1 MPGLNQLKKFASDM
15 QNVGDEVKIRAQRGE
30 KPAVVPFPEGISEE
44 DDSEDFVLGL
54 PEKTDDSPEN
64 SVSAVDS
71 GEEKNEQ
78 DLSSQTQENDAVPDL
93 DSLLDSNASH
103 SGDEPDLSEFLDEPE
118 KKEPEK
124 KEPEEIPLEDLDLEA
139 LLKSAPE
146 ESAQTE
152 AEQENVPFD
161 GLSGENLSEPEKKSD
176 NFEGMQMPDLPDDM
190 DFGTENT
197 ASKNDDDFAF
207 NGDVIDLNADLP
219 EDIVEK
225 DGFSPLPDI
234 EDAEN
239 PENAANSSEFEL
251 DDKTKDIENPM
262 GLSESKKTDEKFD
275 ENLNSD
281 SNFSPDASPDTRL
294 NDFNLPDFDSFSME
308 SPKNSDFSEGS
319 AGSENPVSSEGSGSK
334 TTEEENDTAAA
345 EILKGLSSPVDA
357 SVDVPAEDFSSS
369 IEELG
374 SDGNIDFGTGNA
386 SFSSGDEFPETSLP
400 GIGKN
405 LPDDDFLLDDDF
417 KIPGFSDTQTAAFDK
432 RGRPKVDVV
441 DFSQAKSG
449 RPKNTLTE
457 EEYETFRKNL
467 SGYPLNLRLAIEDL
481 VVKNEF
487 TDDAVFEIIQKIL
500 NKAPARQIAS
510 QLEKMLDISIDVPR
524 DYERRSFAQYEAYK
538 QSFQFQ
544 LKNRIIPGTIA
555 GIVIAFVVS
564 LLFRAGVL
572 FVYKPIM
579 ANIIYKQG
587 YALLQNNEYPQ
598 SESKFVDAVQYKPVK
613 KWFFKYAEGY
623 REHKQFERAAQM
635 YKNILGVFKHDK
647 NAGLDWAKMELYD
660 RANYE
665 RSEEIVRREIL
676 DWHINDSDG
685 ILLLGDV
692 FLEWGETDFSKYEQ
706 ARQTYS
712 DLIQLYGA
720 TDLYMSRMLR
730 YFIRTDKLKN
740 VIELKS
746 RFYPREKS
754 LEAKD
759 WTELSGY
766 LLDKLYGKLSR
777 SDEYLRA
784 KIEDVKAM
792 LDIAE
797 KKDSKN
803 PLAHYNLARYFIR
816 NSNFES
822 ARRKLLVA
830 LDCFDKLS
838 VRTKKSVYS
847 EIDACRLLGELY
859 TDLSQYIKA
868 QEAYT
873 RGIDLFQRENEKN
886 GLEGDL
892 NTGILYADM
901 GDIEYFISGDMD
913 AALKNYEYSVLNKNS
928 TPTVNYRI
936 GVINYNKQNYENAL
950 TFFIKALE
958 KKDADQNLLLAAGN
972 TLALRGDNFAAQGY
986 YNRLL
991 SLLNEE
997 KAHHALL
1004 FPQSKEDDAQLVEMI
1019 LKTTN
1024 NLGVVLNKIA
1034 RQTGNSQM
1042 NGKSFECFV
1051 ESIRAW
1057 DALTRNQ
1064 ETMVRL
1070 GGSNLALQNSK
1081 YISASMAEFEPAI
1094 YTDIPRTLVGE
1105 KVLK

>member
-54 PEKTDDSPEN
+54 PEKTDDASED
-64 SVSAVDS
+64 SVSADS

-93 DSLLDSNASH
+93 DSLLDSNASQ

-146 ESAQTE
+146 ESAQPE

-161 GLSGENLSEPEKKSD
+161 ELSGENLSEPEKKSD

-207 NGDVIDLNADLP
+207 NGEAIDLNADLP

-234 EDAEN
+234 EGAEH

-449 RPKNTLTE
+449 RPRNTLTE

-692 FLEWGETDFSKYEQ
+692 FLEWGETDFAKYEQ

-936 GVINYNKQNYENAL
+936 GVINYNRQNYENAL

-1081 YISASMAEFEPAI
+1081 YISASMTEFEPAI

>member
-54 PEKTDDSPEN
+54 PEKTDDASED
-64 SVSAVDS
+64 SVSADS

-1004 FPQSKEDDAQLVEMI
+1004 FPQAKEDDAQLVEMI

>member
-972 TLALRGDNFAAQGY
+972 MLALRGDNFAAQGY

-1004 FPQSKEDDAQLVEMI
+1004 FPQAKEDDAQLVEMI

>member
-176 NFEGMQMPDLPDDM
+176 NFEGIQMPDLPDDM

-207 NGDVIDLNADLP
+207 NGEAIDLNADLP

-251 DDKTKDIENPM
+251 DDKTKNIENPM

-281 SNFSPDASPDTRL
+281 SNFSPDTRL

-1004 FPQSKEDDAQLVEMI
+1004 FPQAKEDDAQLVEMI

>member
-1004 FPQSKEDDAQLVEMI
+1004 FPQAKEDDAQLVEMI

>member
-176 NFEGMQMPDLPDDM
+176 NFEGIQMPDLPDDM

-207 NGDVIDLNADLP
+207 NGEAIDLNADLP

-251 DDKTKDIENPM
+251 DDKTKNIENPM

-281 SNFSPDASPDTRL
+281 SNFSPDTRL

-720 TDLYMSRMLR
+720 TDFYMSRMLR
-730 YFIRTDKLKN
+730 YFIRTDRLKN

-1004 FPQSKEDDAQLVEMI
+1004 FPQAKEDDAQLVEMI

>member
-176 NFEGMQMPDLPDDM
+176 NFEGIQMPDLPDDM

-207 NGDVIDLNADLP
+207 NGEAIDLNADLP

-251 DDKTKDIENPM
+251 DDKTKNIENPM

-281 SNFSPDASPDTRL
+281 SNFSPDTRL

-720 TDLYMSRMLR
+720 TDFYMSRMLR

-1004 FPQSKEDDAQLVEMI
+1004 FPQAKEDDAQLVEMI